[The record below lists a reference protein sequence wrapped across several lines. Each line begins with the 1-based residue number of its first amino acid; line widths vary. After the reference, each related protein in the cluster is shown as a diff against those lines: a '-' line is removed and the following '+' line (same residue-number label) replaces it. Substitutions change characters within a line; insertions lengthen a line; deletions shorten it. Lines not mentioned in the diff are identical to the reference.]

1 MITIKV
7 FQEELNKLIEENK
20 KFLDDLKYYD
30 VTSSGYM
37 QVYIAQKV
45 HQLEG
50 ILLQIIACEKDPAL
64 ADINHL
70 YQVFGELRSDIYFA
84 CKKWRLQVEV
94 KYQRLKTKLGKL
106 YYISSLGT

>member
-1 MITIKV
+1 MITITA
-7 FQEELNKLIEENK
+7 FQDELGKLIDENK

-30 VTSSGYM
+30 VTSSSYM
-37 QVYIAQKV
+37 QIYIAQKI

-50 ILLQIIACEKDPAL
+50 MQLQLSAYEKDPTL
-64 ADINHL
+64 ADINHM
-70 YQVFGELRSDIYFA
+70 YQVFGELRADIYFA

-94 KYQRLKTKLGKL
+94 KYQRLKSRLGKL